1 MIIKHFELKK
11 KLNKEINFFLIYGQN
26 IGLIEEII
34 DDVLK
39 PIFSTNIYNYEET
52 EILNNLDNFRIE
64 VFNRSFFDNDKLIII
79 NRTTDKI
86 LQIIKEIVNQEIK
99 NIKIILKSTIL
110 DKKSKLRSFFE
121 KNKKSIIVPLYE
133 DNNQTLYFIV
143 EKFFKKENIK
153 ISKQNMNLIVERA
166 KGDRI
171 NLKNELKK
179 IKNYCLNKSSLSLEE
194 VLKLTNLAENY
205 DISKLAD
212 YCLAHNQKKTLSI
225 LNQNNHSAED
235 SILILKTFL
244 YKLKRLKK
252 LKLEMKLGKNVDVIM
267 SSFKPP
273 IFWKDKEIVK
283 KQLQI
288 QSLKEINDSIKS
300 VNNLEMTIKK
310 NANISNQVV
319 NNFILEKIN
328 SVNNETL

>member
-1 MIIKHFELKK
+1 M
-11 KLNKEINFFLIYGQN
+11 INFFLIYGQN